1 MLPYLTR
8 ISTILSRIL
17 ARLSRNEPI
26 DDNEVYDALFEIQFL
41 LSTEFEDIPPRMVG
55 IAWTKDEEEVKEE
68 TVNKDSFAT
77 RLCELV
83 QKSKQGE
90 STKTEALSLTNSLIN
105 IINAQANDDS
115 MRDFVDVKTF
125 IDDGE

>member
-41 LSTEFEDIPPRMVG
+41 LSAEFEDIPPRMVG
-55 IAWTKDEEEVKEE
+55 IAWTKDEEEVKE
-68 TVNKDSFAT
+68 DRFAT
-77 RLCELV
+77 QLCLLTE
-83 QKSKQGE
+83 KSKQGE
-90 STKTEALSLTNSLIN
+90 PTKDEALSLTNALIN
-105 IINAQANDDS
+105 IINAQANEDS
-115 MRDFVDVKTF
+115 MRDF
-125 IDDGE
+125 IGEE